1 MWPQDRVEGLS
12 YDWVQRLH
20 DRDDRS
26 RASVEDM
33 DGVRRD
39 EGGRMQ
45 LIWPVLAATEGEEE
59 QGGEHKLELEG
70 GIVVVNTFIFYYDC
84 K

>member
-12 YDWVQRLH
+12 YDWLQRLH

-45 LIWPVLAATEGEEE
+45 LIRPVLAATEGEEE

-70 GIVVVNTFIFYYDC
+70 GIVCAKCIYFLL
-84 K
+84 